1 MERCRSQ
8 LGADVIAKLGS
19 RDHLRWAKSAVGTR
33 CFGVATGDERGVVPA
48 LLPVGD
54 LLDHDPHNGCEWTS
68 TRQPSGPDQLPSLRI
83 AAPIALPAGATPS
96 MNYGGRSNPQL
107 LLSFGFALHPNVYDR
122 YTVLLAT
129 TAPGGLDELA
139 PGPRQA
145 LLRARGLSRRG
156 SLSAV
161 HPLPEALLDTLR
173 VCLAQDADIYAACGD
188 DAHSLRRPRTEL
200 RVVATLRR
208 ALEQAL
214 GAVESPG
221 DGDLL
226 TDAACAARGAV
237 RVGATPAGATI
248 WGCDDPEW
256 SLAAYR
262 VGQATI
268 LRSALT
274 ALEQHAADIVS
285 ACTSMSGAESE
296 AQGGDAFAMWLQ
308 SHGAAWAPLSG
319 VPHSVLYA
327 PGEGW
332 APVRPLS
339 LARDVTAGEVLARI
353 PAACILAA
361 SDEVE
366 LARDIQRHAALGAAS
381 PFAPLLVPL
390 MALPSPVEA
399 TRAACEVLK
408 GTTCA
413 NAVEAEAAELD
424 EAVDALPS
432 SSDGP
437 GGAAWALAVARHACV
452 TCGDGLRRLVPVAHA
467 LAPGLLLGAV
477 ADAVLADDGTG
488 DVVLVTLAPLR
499 GGTRLETPAVG
510 ADAST
515 LLLGDA
521 QPRAVRPGDSDQ
533 HAVELTL
540 APPEDDVHAELRAA
554 AMEAMGVGGSH
565 YLTSTT
571 GSVLHH
577 RVVTALLLLTCDLD
591 EHPAPA
597 LAARNCADVHA
608 QLQGAERVQDA
619 CEGANVYMSPAQR
632 SGMADHVAHTSDA
645 WVASQVAVHGA
656 VTNGMRVAA
665 AAVLTQIL
673 EAMVEE
679 LGSAGLADVQPALAA
694 VGAGEAW
701 AHACVSHRDAQR
713 DLLLAWLHQLRLG
726 EDAAPHKRGRRE

>member
-1 MERCRSQ
+1 VERCRSQ
-8 LGADVIAKLGS
+8 LGAGVIALLGS

-33 CFGVATGDERGVVPA
+33 CFGVPTGDDRGVVPA
-48 LLPVGD
+48 LLPVAD
-54 LLDHDPHNGCEWTS
+54 LLDHDPHNGCEWT
-68 TRQPSGPDQLPSLRI
+68 TTGQPSGPGLPSLRI
-83 AAPIALPAGATPS
+83 SAPIALPAGATPS
-96 MNYGGRSNPQL
+96 MNYGRRSNAPL
-107 LLSFGFALHPNVYDR
+107 LLSFGFALHPNVFDL

-156 SLSAV
+156 SLSAA

-173 VCLAQDADIYAACGD
+173 VCLAPDADIYAACGKE
-188 DAHSLRRPRTEL
+188 AHSLRRPRTEL

-208 ALEQAL
+208 ALVQAL
-214 GAVESPG
+214 SSVDCPG
-221 DGDLL
+221 DGHLL

-237 RVGATPAGATI
+237 CVGATPAGATI
-248 WGCDDPEW
+248 WGCDEPEW
-256 SLAAYR
+256 CLAAYR
-262 VGQATI
+262 AGQATI
-268 LRSALT
+268 LRSALA
-274 ALEQHAADIVS
+274 ALEQHAAGIVP
-285 ACTSMSGAESE
+285 TPLTGVESE
-296 AQGGDAFAMWLQ
+296 APGSDALAGWLQ

-319 VPHSVLYA
+319 VPHSVQYA

-332 APVRPLS
+332 APVRPLT

-361 SDEVE
+361 GDEVE
-366 LARDIQRHAALGAAS
+366 LARDIQRHAALGQAS
-381 PFAPLLVPL
+381 PFAPLLAPL
-390 MALPSPVEA
+390 MTLPSPVEA
-399 TRAACEVLK
+399 TRAAGEVLE

-424 EAVDALPS
+424 EAVPAMPTS
-432 SSDGP
+432 GDGP

-477 ADAVLADDGTG
+477 VDAVLAADGSG
-488 DVVLVTLAPLR
+488 DVLLLALAPLR
-499 GGTRLETPAVG
+499 GGTRLETPVVG
-510 ADAST
+510 ADASM

-540 APPEDDVHAELRAA
+540 APPEDDAHAALRAA

-565 YLTSTT
+565 YLTSAVC
-571 GSVLHH
+571 SVLHH

-591 EHPAPA
+591 QHPALA
-597 LAARNCADVHA
+597 LAARDCVAAHA
-608 QLQGAERVQDA
+608 QLLAAEREQDA
-619 CEGANVYMSPAQR
+619 CEGANVYVSPAQR
-632 SGMADHVAHTSDA
+632 SSLADRVAHASDA

-656 VTNGMRVAA
+656 VTDGMRVAA

-673 EAMVEE
+673 EAMAEE
-679 LGSAGLADVQPALAA
+679 LGSAGLADVQPALAV
-694 VGAGEAW
+694 VGAGEVW
-701 AHACVSHRDAQR
+701 AHACVAHRDAQR
-713 DLLLAWLHQLRLG
+713 DLLIAWLHQLRAPD
-726 EDAAPHKRGRRE
+726 DAAPHKRGRRV